1 MTGINRKEEE
11 GIGKGGRG
19 WVETARDSARWD
31 ICIYIGV
38 GMGTQEVI
46 NTLITDQIR

>member
-1 MTGINRKEEE
+1 MGRDGTGQCEM
-11 GIGKGGRG
+11 GY
-19 WVETARDSARWD
+19 
-31 ICIYIGV
+31 IYIGV